1 MFYLILN
8 ANKRKIVM
16 QISNIHLVPKM
27 YFKLE
32 ITFFFSKFDFENI
45 VKNSNFLC
53 FFFQQNEGFN
63 FLIYFD
69 NTL

>member
-8 ANKRKIVM
+8 ANKRKIAM

-32 ITFFFSKFDFENI
+32 ITFFFT
-45 VKNSNFLC
+45 NFILKILLK
-53 FFFQQNEGFN
+53 QQLFLFYQQKEGFN